1 MHFEHFLSYNKSYGN
16 SLIQRMQG
24 PFVDNVPHGAGRGY
38 VKMEKKDKTDQRWEG
53 DTAVKGPV
61 IVFDMGKPVDFP

>member
-1 MHFEHFLSYNKSYGN
+1 
-16 SLIQRMQG
+16 MQG